1 VEKREEERE
10 GKQAVSLQPAQAQ
23 EPINFVR
30 ETSGLYI
37 NGGELNHYSLHSL
50 LIAIFQKLKC
60 SKMIA
65 IFAIGMGCGNK

>member
-23 EPINFVR
+23 EPRNFVR
-30 ETSGLYI
+30 KTSGLYI

-50 LIAIFQKLKC
+50 LIAIF
-60 SKMIA
+60 
-65 IFAIGMGCGNK
+65 